1 MAHVFKPNYK
11 FKNFMYNKIEQKVP
25 DNIRY
30 LSEWKDYRLPDGHCI
45 VDKEICGCGYT
56 EYCIRLDNPYDT
68 ILCSPRIVL
77 LENKMEKHQGEP
89 NIFYFSNEG
98 LKKVYQETVDRKDK
112 DLTAHNKKY
121 MSYLAG
127 VVRNHVLMCRSS
139 GLPIRILCTYDSFH
153 TIYNI
158 LQELIQQFHIIVD
171 EFSSI
176 FVDSFFKANVESE
189 FLSTLS
195 KKDPFTGNYLIPN
208 VIYLSATPMMDKY
221 LERLP
226 EFRDLPY
233 YHMLWPE
240 SKVTKAMVYEKWV
253 NNVYKEILDLIH
265 IYKNKPLYRPWK
277 EVNGAPVYSEEIVF
291 FVNSVSMICKIIKK
305 AKLDPS
311 ECNIICARTEKNIKA
326 LKKIKHQIGRIPL
339 EGEPNKMFTFCTR
352 TTYLGS
358 DFYSTNAMTVIASD
372 ANIDSMI
379 VDVRLD
385 LPQILGRQRLEVN
398 PWKNECYV
406 FYSTTNQGKIE
417 YTWEDL
423 KEREALKLKF
433 SNKFIDM
440 FYESQSNKEKEYV
453 LDMLFPHRF
462 TEGNTNLDI
471 GTWKCY
477 LGINHH
483 GVPVINDLLVIAE
496 ERSWE
501 LTQKEYINNITVIKS
516 IADNRNIDV
525 SNLQTVN
532 DERVQMVIDQIKS
545 IPRLDYKFRTYCEV
559 REKFKDDQSF
569 TEKLLVYYTKSEFE
583 NLYSHFGYNKCR
595 SVSFQLSDLRKIIH
609 DETNADPLKKKILST
624 FKVGDKYLLSEAK
637 ETLRTIYQEVG
648 LLNKNPK
655 ASDLEDYFN
664 TKMIRKINN
673 STGKWSKA
681 YQLISIK

>member
-1 MAHVFKPNYK
+1 
-11 FKNFMYNKIEQKVP
+11 
-25 DNIRY
+25 
-30 LSEWKDYRLPDGHCI
+30 
-45 VDKEICGCGYT
+45 
-56 EYCIRLDNPYDT
+56 
-68 ILCSPRIVL
+68 
-77 LENKMEKHQGEP
+77 
-89 NIFYFSNEG
+89 
-98 LKKVYQETVDRKDK
+98 
-112 DLTAHNKKY
+112 
-121 MSYLAG
+121 
-127 VVRNHVLMCRSS
+127 
-139 GLPIRILCTYDSFH
+139 
-153 TIYNI
+153 
-158 LQELIQQFHIIVD
+158 
-171 EFSSI
+171 
-176 FVDSFFKANVESE
+176 
-189 FLSTLS
+189 
-195 KKDPFTGNYLIPN
+195 
-208 VIYLSATPMMDKY
+208 
-221 LERLP
+221 
-226 EFRDLPY
+226 
-233 YHMLWPE
+233 
-240 SKVTKAMVYEKWV
+240 
-253 NNVYKEILDLIH
+253 
-265 IYKNKPLYRPWK
+265 
-277 EVNGAPVYSEEIVF
+277 
-291 FVNSVSMICKIIKK
+291 
-305 AKLDPS
+305 
-311 ECNIICARTEKNIKA
+311 
-326 LKKIKHQIGRIPL
+326 
-339 EGEPNKMFTFCTR
+339 
-352 TTYLGS
+352 
-358 DFYSTNAMTVIASD
+358 
-372 ANIDSMI
+372 
-379 VDVRLD
+379 
-385 LPQILGRQRLEVN
+385 
-398 PWKNECYV
+398 
-406 FYSTTNQGKIE
+406 
-417 YTWEDL
+417 
-423 KEREALKLKF
+423 
-433 SNKFIDM
+433 
-440 FYESQSNKEKEYV
+440 
-453 LDMLFPHRF
+453 MLFPHRF